1 MGFSWSKGSCGIP
14 CAEMKLTELEPQFL
28 RYEKRPDGEFLV
40 KVDTIAEATGIIFFC
55 PKCWKSN
62 GGPGG
67 THSVIC
73 WTPAVPPEVNPKP
86 GRWSFVGTGLH
97 DLSLVAGSSSIL
109 LTAGCRWHGFIR
121 LGEVTE

>member
-1 MGFSWSKGSCGIP
+1 
-14 CAEMKLTELEPQFL
+14 MKLTELEPRFI
-28 RYEKRPDGEFLV
+28 RYEKRPDGEFF
-40 KVDTIAEATGIIFFC
+40 VDVDSITEATGIIFLC

-62 GGPGG
+62 GDSVG

-97 DLSLVAGSSSIL
+97 DLTLVAGSSSIL
-109 LTAGCRWHGFIR
+109 LTAGCKWHGWIR
-121 LGEVTE
+121 SGEIVE